1 MRQRSALAVTA
12 VLLAAPMCAQSPLR
26 DIERAL
32 DAGQS
37 WQATQLAAPL
47 LARADT
53 RTPEA
58 IILAARAAAGW
69 EGWSTVRSLLEKEPW
84 LDSRFDRLGRR
95 LLAEAAL
102 GMQRNPQALIEA
114 RASVVGGTG
123 RDVGEQ
129 GLRVVLLARA
139 LDRADQRDSAAAAYR
154 DAAVLLP
161 VAGEWL
167 RLRAAGVTTDASA
180 RQTLFQGVTSG
191 AAAPRIAW
199 TEAQALER
207 IGNAAAAA
215 EAYGRLGATASSLRL
230 RWAAARTDAERSA
243 VRAALMAQ
251 LRPGVSAGAA
261 RDALIL
267 IERTPVVVSGAERLA
282 VARRAAD
289 VGRAAQAADAF
300 GAAAKSAPLSGAD
313 RFAYGKALTDLG
325 RWPDAAVQFRG
336 VTDPSLAG
344 HAAYLNARA
353 LLRSGKG
360 GEAIAALERVVAAFP
375 GDTLATG
382 TALFLLGDL
391 AVDGGDVERARKWFS
406 QLGNRYPTSSFA
418 PRGALLAALIPMAR
432 NDPATAER
440 ELRRALGTYATSS
453 EGDAIRYWL
462 ARATAATGRQVTAD
476 SLLRTL
482 LARGPESYY
491 ATRAAIR
498 LDTVPWSSSE
508 PPLSSADSLA
518 TTFARVALLE
528 RIGLETEARHEL
540 DFLGTRASTA
550 STLLV
555 IAEAMREQG
564 HTARAS
570 QLGQRAIAAGAPR
583 DARIYRL
590 IYPLPWADALL
601 AAGERE
607 DVDAL
612 LAASVIRQESAF
624 QPHATSRTDAR
635 GLMQVMP
642 SVGKELG
649 RNFGFTDLDPAL
661 LWQPELNI
669 SLGMRHFGN
678 ALKRYPEPERALAAY
693 NAGQSRVNR
702 WTATLLSGPNNRPV
716 TAPLDDVELFVE
728 RIPFIE
734 TRDYVRIVI
743 RNAAMYRML
752 YGG

>member
-1 MRQRSALAVTA
+1 MRRHSALTLTV

-47 LARADT
+47 LARAAT

-102 GMQRNPQALIEA
+102 GTQRNAQALLEA
-114 RASVVGGTG
+114 RAAVAAGA
-123 RDVGEQ
+123 RRADDEQ
-129 GLRVVLLARA
+129 GLRLVLLARA
-139 LDRADQRDSAAAAYR
+139 LDRLDQRDSAAAAYR
-154 DAAVLLP
+154 DAAALLP
-161 VAGEWL
+161 TAAEWL
-167 RLRAAGVTTDASA
+167 QLRAAGVTAAASA
-180 RQTLFQGVTSG
+180 RQALYRGVTSG
-191 AAAPRIAW
+191 AGAPRIPW

-207 IGNAAAAA
+207 FGEAMAAAD
-215 EAYGRLGATASSLRL
+215 AYQRLGSTATALRL
-230 RWAAARTDAERSA
+230 RWTTTRTDADRSE
-243 VRAALMAQ
+243 VRTALLAQ
-251 LRPGVSAGAA
+251 LHPGVSAGAA

-267 IERTPVVVSGAERLA
+267 IERTPVVVGGAERLV
-282 VARRAAD
+282 VARRAAEI
-289 VGRAAQAADAF
+289 GRAAQAVDAF
-300 GAAAKSAPLSGAD
+300 AAAAKSAPLSSTD

-325 RWPDAAVQFRG
+325 RWPDAAAQFRG
-336 VTDPSLAG
+336 VTDPTLAG

-353 LLRSGKG
+353 LLRSGNG
-360 GEAIAALERVVAAFP
+360 TGAVAALERVVTAFP

-391 AVDGGDVERARKWFS
+391 AVDGGDVERARNWFR
-406 QLGNRYPTSSFA
+406 QLGTRYPTSAFA
-418 PRGALLAALIPMAR
+418 PRGALLAALIPLAR

-440 ELRRALGTYATSS
+440 ELRRALATYAASS

-498 LDTVPWSSSE
+498 LDTVPWSASE
-508 PPLSSADSLA
+508 PALSSADSLA
-518 TTFARVALLE
+518 PVFARVALLE
-528 RIGLETEARHEL
+528 RIGLDTEARLEL
-540 DFLGTRASTA
+540 DHLGTRASTA
-550 STLLV
+550 STLLNL
-555 IAEAMREQG
+555 AEAMRQHG
-564 HTARAS
+564 YTARAS

-583 DARIYRL
+583 EARIYRL
-590 IYPLPWADALL
+590 LYPLPWADALL
-601 AAGERE
+601 TAGDRE

-642 SVGKELG
+642 SVGRELG
-649 RNFGFTDLDPAL
+649 RSFGFPDLDPAL

-669 SLGMRHFGN
+669 SLGMRHFGH

-702 WTATLLSGPNNRPV
+702 WTATPLSGANNRPV

-752 YGG
+752 YGE

>member
-1 MRQRSALAVTA
+1 MRRQSALAITA
-12 VLLAAPMCAQSPLR
+12 VLLAAPMCAQSPLH

-32 DAGQS
+32 DAGQA

-53 RTPEA
+53 RTPDA
-58 IILAARAAAGW
+58 IMLAARAAAGW

-102 GMQRNPQALIEA
+102 GTQRNADALIEA
-114 RASVVGGTG
+114 RAAVAERAG
-123 RDVGEQ
+123 RDDVEQ
-129 GLRVVLLARA
+129 GFRLVLLARA
-139 LDRADQRDSAAAAYR
+139 LDRSDQRDSAAATYR
-154 DAAVLLP
+154 DAAALLP
-161 VAGEWL
+161 DAAEWL
-167 RLRAAGVTTDASA
+167 WLRAAGVTADAGG
-180 RQTLFQGVTSG
+180 RQTLYRGVKSP
-191 AAAPRIAW
+191 AALPRVVW
-199 TEAQALER
+199 TEAQTLER
-207 IGNAAAAA
+207 FGNAAAAA
-215 EAYGRLGATASSLRL
+215 ALYGSIGATAASLRL
-230 RWAAARTDAERSA
+230 RWNAARTDAERA
-243 VRAALMAQ
+243 TVRTALVAE

-267 IERTPVVVSGAERLA
+267 IERTPVAVIGADRLT
-282 VARRAAD
+282 VARRAAE

-300 GAAAKSAPLSGAD
+300 AAAAKTIPLSGAD
-313 RFAYGKALTDLG
+313 RFTYAKALTDLG

-336 VTDPSLAG
+336 VSDPSLAG

-353 LLRSGKG
+353 LLRSGNG
-360 GEAIAALERVVAAFP
+360 SAAVTALERVVTNFP
-375 GDTLATG
+375 RDTLATG

-391 AVDGGDVERARKWFS
+391 AIDGGDVERARRWFS
-406 QLGNRYPTSSFA
+406 QLGTRYPTSTFA
-418 PRGALLAALIPMAR
+418 PRGALLAALIPLAR
-432 NDPATAER
+432 NDPATAAR
-440 ELRRALGTYATSS
+440 ELRRALGTYATRG
-453 EGDAIRYWL
+453 EADAIRYWL
-462 ARATAATGRQVTAD
+462 ARATAATGQQGAAD
-476 SLLRTL
+476 SILRTL

-498 LDTVPWSSSE
+498 LDTVPWSASE
-508 PPLSSADSLA
+508 PPLSSSDSLT
-518 TTFARVALLE
+518 TTFTRVALLE
-528 RIGLETEARHEL
+528 RIGLDTEARLEL
-540 DFLGTRASTA
+540 DYLGTRSSTA

-555 IAEAMREQG
+555 MAEAMRERG
-564 HTARAS
+564 YTARAS

-583 DARIYRL
+583 DARTFRL
-590 IYPLPWADALL
+590 LYPLPWADALL
-601 AAGERE
+601 TAGERE

-702 WTATLLSGPNNRPV
+702 WTATLLSGTNNRPV

-728 RIPFIE
+728 RIPFVE

>member
-1 MRQRSALAVTA
+1 MMRNSALALTA

-58 IILAARAAAGW
+58 VILAARAAAGW

-84 LDSRFDRLGRR
+84 LDTRFDRLGRR

-102 GMQRNPQALIEA
+102 GTQRNQQALIES
-114 RASVVGGTG
+114 RAAVAGSTT
-123 RDVGEQ
+123 RDAAEQ
-129 GLRVVLLARA
+129 GLRLVLLARA
-139 LDRADQRDSAAAAYR
+139 LDRLDQRDAAASAYR
-154 DAAVLLP
+154 DAAAQLP
-161 VAGEWL
+161 AAAEWL
-167 RLRAAGVTTDASA
+167 RLRAAGVTNDSA
-180 RQTLFQGVTSG
+180 TRQTLYRGVSSG
-191 AAAPRIAW
+191 AAIPRIGW

-207 IGNAAAAA
+207 FGSVAAAAD
-215 EAYGRLGATASSLRL
+215 AYGRLGATSSALRL
-230 RWAAARTDAERSA
+230 RWQAASTDAQRGA
-243 VRAALMAQ
+243 ARAALMAQ
-251 LRPGVSAGAA
+251 LRPGVGAGAA
-261 RDALIL
+261 REALIL
-267 IERTPVVVSGAERLA
+267 IERIPVAVSGGERLA
-282 VARRAAD
+282 VARRASEL
-289 VGRAAQAADAF
+289 GRAAQAADLF
-300 GAAAKSAPLSGAD
+300 GAAARSAALAGAD
-313 RFAYGKALTDLG
+313 RFAYGKALADLG
-325 RWPDAAVQFRG
+325 RWPEAAAQFRG
-336 VTDPSLAG
+336 VSDPSLAG

-360 GEAIAALERVVAAFP
+360 GEAIAALERVVSTYP
-375 GDTLATG
+375 GDTLASG

-391 AVDGGDVERARKWFS
+391 AVDGGDVTRARRWFN
-406 QLGNRYPTSSFA
+406 QLGTRYPSSSFA
-418 PRGALLAALIPMAR
+418 PRGALLAALIPLAS
-432 NDPATAER
+432 NDPQTAER

-462 ARATAATGRQVTAD
+462 ARATAASGRQIAAD
-476 SLLRTL
+476 SILRTL

-498 LDTVPWSSSE
+498 LDTVPWSTAE
-508 PPLSSADSLA
+508 PPLSSSDSLA
-518 TTFARVALLE
+518 PTFARVALLE
-528 RIGLETEARHEL
+528 RLGLDTEARHEL
-540 DFLGTRASTA
+540 DYLGARASTA
-550 STLLV
+550 SALLV
-555 IAEAMREQG
+555 VAEAMRHNG
-564 HTARAS
+564 YTARAS

-583 DARIYRL
+583 DSRIFRL
-590 IYPLPWADALL
+590 LYPLPWADALL

-607 DVDAL
+607 GVDAL

-642 SVGKELG
+642 AVGKELG
-649 RNFGFTDLDPAL
+649 RQFGFSDLDPAL

-702 WTATLLSGPNNRPV
+702 WTATLLSG
-716 TAPLDDVELFVE
+716 AEQQG
-728 RIPFIE
+728 
-734 TRDYVRIVI
+734 RDGIS
-743 RNAAMYRML
+743 
-752 YGG
+752 